1 MFLSIA
7 TTHRPATDLGFLL
20 HKHPERVHETELPFG
35 KAIVFYPQAEG
46 ARCEAALVLDIDPI
60 GLVRG
65 RGRSEGLL
73 DAYVNDRPYAA
84 SSFLSVAMGRALRTA
99 MTGSSRERPDLAVT
113 EIPLEV
119 IVTPLPARG
128 GVRLVHEL
136 FEPLGWS
143 VETEAVA
150 DGGALTGKTPTYVKL
165 KLAGKARLQSLL
177 NHLYVLIPVM
187 DDDKHYWVG
196 YDEVEKLLKRGEGWL
211 DNHPARDLIVR
222 RYLSHRR
229 ALARNALERLAPD
242 TGDEPTESEKRVT
255 PEAAIE
261 APMSLNDRRLDAVV
275 ETLRAS
281 GARAIADLGCGEGK
295 LLQRL
300 VRERWVERL
309 VGVDAAA
316 RDLEWASKRLKL
328 DVAGAPPDGR
338 VTLLHGGIT
347 YRDKRWENVD
357 AVALVE
363 VIEHLDAERLP
374 TLEKIVFSA
383 ARPAT
388 VVVTTPNSEYNALF
402 SNLAA
407 GAFRHPDH
415 RFEWTRA
422 QFEGWASGVAEA
434 HGYEVTFGS
443 IGSIDDTHGA
453 PTQMGIFTKGSA
465 A

>member
-7 TTHRPATDLGFLL
+7 TTHSPATDLGFLL

-35 KAIVFYPQAEG
+35 KAFVFYPQADE
-46 ARCEAALVLDIDPI
+46 ARCEAALMLDVDPI

-65 RGRSEGLL
+65 KGHSEGLL

-99 MTGSSRERPDLAVT
+99 MTGASRERPDLAET

-128 GVRLVHEL
+128 GERLVHEL
-136 FEPLGWS
+136 FEPLGWT
-143 VETEAVA
+143 VETAAVE
-150 DGGALTGKTPTYVKL
+150 DGGSLTGKTPTYVTL
-165 KLAGKARLQSLL
+165 KLTGAARLQSLL
-177 NHLYVLIPVM
+177 NHLYVLIPVL

-196 YDEVEKLLKRGEGWL
+196 EDEVEKLLRRGEGWL
-211 DNHPARDLIVR
+211 DGHPARDLIVR
-222 RYLSHRR
+222 RYLIHRR
-229 ALARNALERLAPD
+229 GLARDALERLAPE
-242 TGDEPTESEKRVT
+242 TRDEAAEPEARVT

-261 APMSLNDRRLDAVV
+261 APLRLNDQRLDAVV
-275 ETLRAS
+275 EALRAS

-300 VRERWVERL
+300 VRERWVER
-309 VGVDAAA
+309 VIGVDAAA

-328 DVAGAPPDGR
+328 DQAGAPPDGR

-347 YRDKRWENVD
+347 YRDRRWEDVD

-374 TLEKIVFSA
+374 TLEKIVFGA

-388 VVVTTPNSEYNALF
+388 VVVTTPNAEYNALF
-402 SNLAA
+402 PNLAP

-422 QFEGWASGVAEA
+422 EFQAWAGGVSEV
-434 HGYEVTFGS
+434 HGYDVAFSGIGNFDEVL
-443 IGSIDDTHGA
+443 GA
-453 PTQMGIFTKGSA
+453 PTQMASFTKESA